1 MRSEVHCQSS
11 RLVLKSIR
19 ALREVEE
26 MERTLNPPPH
36 LPEDFPPEDFPV
48 DLTLSETLQMLVREL
63 THCAET
69 LRETH
74 ELVSPQLAELER
86 RYPIILTKSDD
97 QRSLGRASSSYP
109 A

>member
-1 MRSEVHCQSS
+1 MEHTQSS
-11 RLVLKSIR
+11 SPNLT
-19 ALREVEE
+19 EE
-26 MERTLNPPPH
+26 
-36 LPEDFPPEDFPV
+36 LPT

-74 ELVSPQLAELER
+74 EIVSPQLAELER
-86 RYPIILTKSDD
+86 RYPMARTQHND
-97 QRSLGRASSSYP
+97 QRGMGRASSSYP

>member
-1 MRSEVHCQSS
+1 
-11 RLVLKSIR
+11 
-19 ALREVEE
+19 
-26 MERTLNPPPH
+26 MERKQNSSLSDE
-36 LPEDFPPEDFPV
+36 LPA

-74 ELVSPQLAELER
+74 EIVSPQLAELER
-86 RYPIILTKSDD
+86 RYPSAFMTSDD
-97 QRSLGRASSSYP
+97 QRGLGRASSSYP